1 MTALMIK
8 EITLKLLNEE
18 GMHARPAGI
27 LVKTASQFKS
37 KIEIQYNGK
46 TVNAKSVLGLMSL
59 GMTGLSDFVIK
70 ADGSDA
76 EGALLALQQLVQ
88 NKFQV

>member
-1 MTALMIK
+1 MEIK
-8 EITLKLLNEE
+8 LKLLNDE

-27 LVKTASQFKS
+27 LVKALSQYQSKVELEFK
-37 KIEIQYNGK
+37 GK
-46 TVNAKSVLGLMSL
+46 SINAKSLLSILSLGLTLNSEF
-59 GMTGLSDFVIK
+59 TVR

-76 EGALLALQQLVQ
+76 ALALKNIEDLVK